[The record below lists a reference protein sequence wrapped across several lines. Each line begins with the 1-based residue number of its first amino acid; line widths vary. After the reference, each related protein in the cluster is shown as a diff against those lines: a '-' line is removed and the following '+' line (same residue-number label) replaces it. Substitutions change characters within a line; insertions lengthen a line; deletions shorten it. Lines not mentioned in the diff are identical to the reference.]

1 MSWLTKTL
9 TSSIGKKVLMSLTGL
24 FLCSFLIVHL
34 IGNFQLF
41 KSDGGYAF
49 NTYAVF
55 MTTFPV
61 IKFISY
67 GLYALILFHAF
78 WGFYLTIKNKQARP
92 EGYAVVNNKSSWAS
106 RNMAVLGIVLLA
118 YIISHMNDFWYKYKF
133 QNVPYTQYVENIQTG
148 KQLDGF
154 PKAMPD
160 TFKLNKKMEESL
172 LLDQGVKVTVVKDL
186 YKIVEVG
193 FKQWW
198 MVLIYVVGMIAVA
211 LHLIHGFQSA
221 FQTLGLNHKKY
232 TPLIHFL
239 GIWVF
244 GILIPLGFA
253 AMPIFFYLKSLNVI

>member
-67 GLYALILFHAF
+67 GLYAMILFHAF
-78 WGFYLTIKNKQARP
+78 WGLYLAYKNTQARP
-92 EGYAVVNNKSSWAS
+92 ERYAVVNNQSSWAS
-106 RNMAVLGIVLLA
+106 RNMALIGIVLLA
-118 YIISHMNDFWYKYKF
+118 YIITHMNDFWYKYKF

-232 TPLIHFL
+232 TPLIKFL
-239 GIWVF
+239 SIGVF

>member
-24 FLCSFLIVHL
+24 FLCTFLIIHL
-34 IGNFQLF
+34 IGNLQLF

-49 NTYAVF
+49 NTYVVF

-67 GLYALILFHAF
+67 ALYASILFHAI
-78 WGFYLTIKNKQARP
+78 WGLYLEFKNRQARP
-92 EGYAVVNNKSSWAS
+92 ERYAVVKNSSSWAS
-106 RNMAVLGIVLLA
+106 RNMAILGTIMLVYIVV
-118 YIISHMNDFWYKYKF
+118 HMNDFWYKYKF
-133 QNVPYTQYVENIQTG
+133 GNVPYKQYVENIETG

-186 YKIVEVG
+186 YKIVEEG
-193 FKQWW
+193 FKNIWLVLVYVLS
-198 MVLIYVVGMIAVA
+198 MVAVA
-211 LHLIHGFQSA
+211 YHLIHGFQSA

-232 TPLIHFL
+232 TPLIKFI
-239 GIWVF
+239 GIGVF
-244 GILIPLGFA
+244 GILIPIGFA
-253 AMPIFFYLKSLNVI
+253 AIPIFFYLKSLNII